1 MRNFPVSMQFVSRP
15 EWRSVLSKPVIIAAM
30 TIGLALCGCDAPAGP
45 ESGPK
50 NTSTLAI
57 VEEQLGVQLA
67 LLEPSD
73 VSDAA
78 ALEGELRV
86 DGKCLYLTQEG
97 TSGGTLLAFL
107 IADARW
113 DAARE
118 RLVAHGK
125 SFASGQRVRLGGSS
139 AGNPA
144 SLRWRKAPHPSC
156 DIRGVMVVGSVD
168 ALP

>member
-1 MRNFPVSMQFVSRP
+1 MTGV
-15 EWRSVLSKPVIIAAM
+15 AAM
-30 TIGLALCGCDAPAGP
+30 FLFLLTGCGASPEPDKAPRAPATGAAS
-45 ESGPK
+45 E
-50 NTSTLAI
+50 AAAD
-57 VEEQLGVQLA
+57 EGVQLA

-113 DAARE
+113 DAARQQ
-118 RLVAHGK
+118 LVAHGK
-125 SFASGQRVRLGGSS
+125 SFAPGQRVRLGGSS
-139 AGNPA
+139 ASDPA

-156 DIRGVMVVGSVD
+156 DMRGVMVVGSID